1 MKTLIRLFLALCLL
15 VMALPLAATSAQ
27 DGGEITLV
35 PFTDETFGLQGV
47 IPDGWTKAGPGIYAR
62 GSGALDVTSLI
73 IQAAPGMTAEA
84 LGAVLAGQLQIGSLP
99 EDPATLET
107 EAFTWTVYHIDF
119 EQGGLSLGIDVALA
133 GTEDAAYVVLLQS
146 SANEYEALAEA
157 VFTPALQAL
166 APYTPDATEAEAE
179 ALPYVTEEVTFE
191 NTADASGEPITLA
204 GTLSLPEGDGP
215 FPAVILIS
223 GSGAQDRDESLLP
236 IAEIK
241 PFALIA
247 DYLTRQGIAVLRYDD
262 RGVGGSGG
270 DPTTANSADLA
281 TDAEAALDYLLTRP
295 EIDPAKIGLLG
306 HSEGGLIAPMI
317 AARRADVAFIVSLA
331 GPAVNGLDLLIRQN
345 ERLMAASG
353 ATQEQIDTQVANVQE
368 WALLTAA
375 EDWEGLEASMIE
387 DAIAQIEALPEEQRA
402 GITDPAAYA
411 ADLAAQQMPQ
421 FQNWLRYFF
430 AYDPR
435 GDWEQLSVPA
445 LALFG
450 DNDVQVDADQNAT
463 ALQTIVD
470 EAGLEDV
477 TIVRFPTA
485 NHLFQDAITGG
496 VEEYGT
502 LPQEFIPD
510 LLPTISE
517 WILTRFG

>member
-15 VMALPLAATSAQ
+15 VVALPLATTSAQ

-35 PFTDETFGLQGV
+35 PFTDETFGLQGL
-47 IPDGWTKAGPGIYAR
+47 IPDGWTKAGPGVYAR

-73 IQAAPGMTAEA
+73 LQAAPGMTADA
-84 LGAVLAGQLQIGSLP
+84 LGGVLARQLRLDSLP

-119 EQGGLSLGIDVALA
+119 EQGGLSLGIDVAL
-133 GTEDAAYVVLLQS
+133 TEMDGVAYVALLQT
-146 SANEYEALAEA
+146 SADEYEALAEA

-166 APYTPDATEAEAE
+166 APYAPEATEAE
-179 ALPYVTEEVTFE
+179 ALPYVAEEVTFE

-204 GTLSLPEGDGP
+204 GTLTLPEGDGP

-223 GSGAQDRDESLLP
+223 GSGSQDRDESLAP

-281 TDAEAALDYLLTRP
+281 TDTEAALDYLLTRP

-317 AARRADVAFIVSLA
+317 AARRADVAYVVSLA
-331 GPAVNGLDLLIRQN
+331 GPAVNGLDLLLRQN
-345 ERLMAASG
+345 ERVMAASG
-353 ATQEQIDTQVANVQE
+353 ATQEQIDTQVANVRE

-375 EDWEGLEASMIE
+375 EDWEGLQASMIE

-402 GITDPAAYA
+402 GISDPAAYA
-411 ADLAAQQMPQ
+411 ADLAAEQMPQ

-435 GDWEQLSVPA
+435 VDWEQLSVPA

-485 NHLFQDAITGG
+485 NHLFQDAVTGG
-496 VEEYGT
+496 IEEYGT

-517 WILTRFG
+517 WILARFG